1 MKKIMMKITGKQA
14 SDGQDDQME
23 FVTEGEMSERNGTLY
38 LMYEETEISGMPGC
52 KTRLK
57 IKDDY
62 VSMKRLGTKTI
73 PAGTEMEFA
82 PGKVFTGPY
91 DTPYG
96 SFEMEVVTNKVI
108 NELTAE
114 GAGSVHIDYKMS
126 LKGLV
131 ESHNQLSIEIL

>member
-1 MKKIMMKITGKQA
+1 MKKIMMKIIGKQA

-23 FVTEGEMSERNGTLY
+23 FITEGELYERGDALY
-38 LMYEETEISGMPGC
+38 LMYEESEISGMPGC

-57 IKDDY
+57 IKGDY
-62 VSMKRLGTKTI
+62 ISMKRLGTKTI

-96 SFEMEVVTNKVI
+96 SFEMEVVTNTI
-108 NELTAE
+108 ENTLTPE
-114 GAGSVHIDYKMS
+114 GTGSVLIDYKMS

-131 ESHNQLSIEIL
+131 ESHNQLSIEML

>member
-14 SDGQDDQME
+14 SDGDTDQME
-23 FVTEGEMSERNGTLY
+23 FVTEGEMYERNGILY
-38 LMYEETEISGMPGC
+38 LMYEESEISGMPGC

-57 IKDDY
+57 IKDDS

-96 SFEMEVVTNKVI
+96 SFEMEVITNRLE
-108 NELTAE
+108 NTMTAE
-114 GAGSVHIDYKMS
+114 GTGSVRIDYKMS

-131 ESHNQLSIEIL
+131 ESHNQLSIELL

>member
-1 MKKIMMKITGKQA
+1 MKKIMMKITGRQA
-14 SDGQDDQME
+14 SEGDTDQME
-23 FVTEGEMSERNGTLY
+23 FVTEGELYERNGSIY
-38 LMYEETEISGMPGC
+38 LLYEESEISGMPGC

-57 IKDDY
+57 IKGDT

-96 SFEMEVVTNKVI
+96 SFEMEIVTNKK
-108 NELTAE
+108 ESDLTAE
-114 GAGSVHIDYKMS
+114 GTGSVHIDYKMS

-131 ESHNQLSIEIL
+131 ESHNQLSIELL

>member
-1 MKKIMMKITGKQA
+1 MKKIMMKIVGKQA

-23 FVTEGEMSERNGTLY
+23 FITEGELYERGGALY

-57 IKDDY
+57 IKGDS

-96 SFEMEVVTNKVI
+96 SFEMEVVTNKI
-108 NELTAE
+108 ENSLTSE

-131 ESHNQLSIEIL
+131 ESHNQLSIEML

>member
-1 MKKIMMKITGKQA
+1 MIKILMRIIGTQA
-14 SDGQDDQME
+14 SDGDNDQME
-23 FVTEGEMSERNGTLY
+23 FVTEGELYERNGYLY
-38 LMYEETEISGMPGC
+38 LMYEESEISGMPGC

-62 VSMKRLGTKTI
+62 ISMKRLGTKTI

-82 PGKVFTGPY
+82 PGEVFTGPY

-96 SFEMEVVTNKVI
+96 SFEMEVVTNSVE
-108 NELTAE
+108 NTLTVE
-114 GAGSVHIDYKMS
+114 GTGSVYIDYKMS

-131 ESHNQLSIEIL
+131 ESHNTLSIELL

>member
-14 SDGQDDQME
+14 SDGDNDQME
-23 FVTEGEMSERNGTLY
+23 FVTEGELYERNGALY

-57 IKDDY
+57 IKGDH
-62 VSMKRLGTKTI
+62 VSMKRLATKTI

-96 SFEMEVVTNKVI
+96 SFEMEIVTNRI
-108 NELTAE
+108 FSDLTAE
-114 GAGSVHIDYKMS
+114 GTGRVDIDYKMS

>member
-1 MKKIMMKITGKQA
+1 MKKIMMRIIGKQA
-14 SDGQDDQME
+14 SDGDQDQME
-23 FVTEGEMSERNGTLY
+23 FVTEGELAERNGALY
-38 LMYEETEISGMPGC
+38 LIYEESEISGMPGC

-57 IKDDY
+57 IKDNY
-62 VSMKRLGTKTI
+62 ISMKRLGTKTI
-73 PAGTEMEFA
+73 PAGTEMVFE

-96 SFEMEVVTNKVI
+96 SFEMEVATKEVI

-114 GAGSVHIDYKMS
+114 GTGRVRIDYKMS

-131 ESHNQLSIEIL
+131 ESHNLLCIEML

>member
-1 MKKIMMKITGKQA
+1 MMKIIGKQA

-23 FVTEGEMSERNGTLY
+23 FITEGELYERGDALY
-38 LMYEETEISGMPGC
+38 LMYEESEISGMPGC

-57 IKDDY
+57 IKGDY
-62 VSMKRLGTKTI
+62 ISMKRLGTKTI

-96 SFEMEVVTNKVI
+96 SFEMEVVTNI
-108 NELTAE
+108 IENTLTPE
-114 GAGSVHIDYKMS
+114 GTGSVLIDYKMS

-131 ESHNQLSIEIL
+131 ESHNQLSIEML

>member
-1 MKKIMMKITGKQA
+1 MKKVMMKITGKQA

-23 FVTEGEMSERNGTLY
+23 FVTEGEMSERNGVLY
-38 LMYEETEISGMPGC
+38 LMYEESEISGMPGC

-96 SFEMEVVTNKVI
+96 SFEMEVVTNKIV
-108 NELTAE
+108 NGLTAD
-114 GAGSVHIDYKMS
+114 GGSVHIDYKMS

-131 ESHNQLSIEIL
+131 ESHNQLSIELI

>member
-1 MKKIMMKITGKQA
+1 MKKIMMKIIGKQA
-14 SDGQDDQME
+14 SDGDSDQME
-23 FVTEGEMSERNGTLY
+23 FVTEGELAERNGRLY
-38 LMYEETEISGMPGC
+38 LLYEETEISGMPGC

-57 IKDDY
+57 IKGDH

-96 SFEMEVVTNKVI
+96 SFEMEVVTNSVE
-108 NELTAE
+108 NTLTVE
-114 GAGSVHIDYKMS
+114 GTGSVHIDYKMS

-131 ESHNQLSIEIL
+131 ESHNTLSIELL

>member
-1 MKKIMMKITGKQA
+1 MKKIMMKIIGKQA

-23 FVTEGEMSERNGTLY
+23 FVTEGELYERNGCIY
-38 LMYEETEISGMPGC
+38 LMYEESEISGMPGC

-57 IKDDY
+57 VMDDS

-82 PGKVFTGPY
+82 LGKVFTGPY

-96 SFEMEVVTNKVI
+96 SFEMEVITHKIENS
-108 NELTAE
+108 LTAD
-114 GAGSVHIDYKMS
+114 GTGSVHIDYKMS

-131 ESHNQLSIEIL
+131 ESHNQLTIEIL

>member
-1 MKKIMMKITGKQA
+1 MKKIMMKIVGKQA
-14 SDGQDDQME
+14 SDGDSDQME
-23 FVTEGEMSERNGTLY
+23 FVTEGELAERNGALY
-38 LMYEETEISGMPGC
+38 LIYEESEISGMPGC

-57 IKDDY
+57 IKGDY
-62 VSMKRLGTKTI
+62 VSMKRLGTKTL

-96 SFEMEVVTNKVI
+96 SFEMEVVTNSVE
-108 NELTAE
+108 NTLTAE
-114 GAGSVHIDYKMS
+114 GTGSVHIDYKMS

-131 ESHNQLSIEIL
+131 ESHNTLSIEML

>member
-1 MKKIMMKITGKQA
+1 MKKIMMKIIGKQA
-14 SDGQDDQME
+14 SDGDNDQME
-23 FVTEGEMSERNGTLY
+23 FVTEGELYERGDALY
-38 LMYEETEISGMPGC
+38 LMYEESEISGMPGC

-57 IKDDY
+57 IKGDY
-62 VSMKRLGTKTI
+62 ISMKRLGTKTI

-96 SFEMEVVTNKVI
+96 SFEMEVVTNTI
-108 NELTAE
+108 ENTLTSE
-114 GAGSVHIDYKMS
+114 GTGSVLIDYKMS

-131 ESHNQLSIEIL
+131 ESHNTLSIEML

>member
-1 MKKIMMKITGKQA
+1 MKKIMMRIIGKQA
-14 SDGQDDQME
+14 SDGDNDQME
-23 FVTEGEMSERNGTLY
+23 FVTEGEMSERNGSIY
-38 LMYEETEISGMPGC
+38 LVYEESEISGMPGC

-57 IKDDY
+57 IKGDY
-62 VSMKRLGTKTI
+62 ISMKRLGTKTI

-96 SFEMEVVTNKVI
+96 SFEMEVVTNNVE
-108 NELTAE
+108 NTLTVE
-114 GAGSVHIDYKMS
+114 GTGSVYIDYKMS

-131 ESHNQLSIEIL
+131 ESHNTLSIELL